1 MVTVSSSKKYA
12 LGILMLQNHNQ
23 NSEWGPKFGIKTRT
37 PTDWIGYFCMLDF
50 EVQAPLI
57 RIG

>member
-1 MVTVSSSKKYA
+1 MVKK
-12 LGILMLQNHNQ
+12 QNYNQ
-23 NSEWGPKFGIKTRT
+23 ISEWGPKFGIKTRT